1 MILFHCRKNV
11 LEKYTK
17 CIDLRE
23 TYEDANNTICIRLAN
38 VDPAVEY
45 TKFIE
50 QNKTLVVCVEN
61 FVLQLHQTF

>member
-1 MILFHCRKNV
+1 M

-23 TYEDANNTICIRLAN
+23 AYEDANNTICIRLAN
-38 VDPAVEY
+38 VDPAIEY

-50 QNKTLVVCVEN
+50 QNKTLVVSV
-61 FVLQLHQTF
+61 